1 MRGSKLRFILLAIAW
16 SGGCATVRTTDT
28 PRTATEQ
35 YLVNQASVRA
45 VEQLNLPAVRDRS
58 VFVDAT
64 YLSGSSPPSQ
74 DQAFLIG
81 EVRARLLQIG
91 ARIISERDK
100 ADLIVEIRAQAI
112 GTDNYEYLLGIP
124 AGSVGLLNANVSTI
138 TPELAIVKSTRLEGY
153 VTVSLVAIWRDTG
166 ELAGI
171 SGPMLG
177 RSTRTDYWFFGAGPE
192 TGGDITPAQQR

>member
-1 MRGSKLRFILLAIAW
+1 M
-16 SGGCATVRTTDT
+16 RTTDT

-35 YLVNQASVRA
+35 YLVNQASARA

-58 VFVDAT
+58 VFVDTT

-91 ARIISERDK
+91 ARIIPERDK
-100 ADLIVEIRAQAI
+100 ADLIVEIRAQAM
-112 GTDNYEYLLGIP
+112 GTDSYEYLLGIP
-124 AGSVGLLNANVSTI
+124 AGSLGLLNASVATM
-138 TPELAIVKSTRLEGY
+138 TPEVAIIKNTRFEGY

-166 ELAGI
+166 ELAGL

-177 RSTRTDYWFFGAGPE
+177 RSTRTDFWFFGTGPQ
-192 TGGDITPAQQR
+192 TGGDVIPAQQR